1 MNSKIKIILIV
12 FLFGNLKLFS
22 KSIDIVATSV
32 DSHIS
37 SNARVINTSDSIIFD
52 LANATLTATYL
63 DLPIYIKS
71 DDVVLGID
79 YALKFNLSK
88 LSYSIAIDILA
99 ESSAAFFNP
108 TDLFLRYSGGSPMS
122 GLPSSGNIY
131 VTKIRFALS
140 APCTAIS
147 AADFTNIS
155 TLINGVACSYRV
167 TSLNFAQ
174 FIPNANFNN
183 DPACLNTLMQF
194 SDVSTV
200 SSGAVNS
207 WSWNFGNGTVSDL
220 QNNLTTYTATGT
232 VSATLIVG
240 ANTGC
245 GDTITKSFTVNQAP
259 ISSFSYLY
267 NCVKDSVFFTNLSSV
282 SSGTITSSSWYF
294 GDFTGITN
302 LKNPKHRYA
311 SSGFYKV
318 KLTSSTNSQCSS
330 VKTLVV
336 ALRPSDINRDGI
348 TDVNDFLLFVPAWL
362 SVCN

>member
-1 MNSKIKIILIV
+1 MSSKTGECLAISKDPFINSKTRII
-12 FLFGNLKLFS
+12 N
-22 KSIDIVATSV
+22 
-32 DSHIS
+32 
-37 SNARVINTSDSIIFD
+37 SNDSIIFD

-140 APCTAIS
+140 TPCVTIS

-155 TLINGVACSYRV
+155 TLINGVTCSNRV
-167 TSLNFAQ
+167 TSLNFSQ
-174 FIPNANFNN
+174 FIPIANFSN

-194 SDVSTV
+194 SDISTI
-200 SSGAVNS
+200 SSGAITS
-207 WSWNFGNGTVSDL
+207 WSWNFGNWSVSNL
-220 QNNLTTYTATGT
+220 QNNVTTYTATGT

-259 ISSFSYLY
+259 ISSFSYSY
-267 NCVKDSVFFTNLSSV
+267 NCLKDSVFFTNLSSV
-282 SSGTITSSSWYF
+282 SSGTIASSSWYF
-294 GDFTGITN
+294 GDFTPLSN
-302 LKNPKHRYA
+302 LKNPKHRYT
-311 SSGFYKV
+311 SSGYYKV
-318 KLTSSTNSQCSS
+318 KLTSTSNSLCSS
-330 VKTLVV
+330 TQTLTV

-348 TDVNDFLLFVPAWL
+348 TDVNDFLIFVPAWL
-362 SVCN
+362 TPCN